1 METRT
6 ANAATERTVMGACF
20 ALSFLSMSL
29 LALSACSQRD
39 KSPAHRSATSTA
51 PNPSSAHP
59 DDWPS
64 VEPPIPENTQIESR
78 INALMAAMSVEQKVG
93 QIIQA
98 DIASVTPEE
107 VREYR
112 LGSVL
117 NGGNSGPGGNDLAP
131 AKEWLALADKFWDAS
146 MDPALGATAIPVI
159 WGSDS
164 VHGDSNI
171 IGATVFPHNIALGAT
186 RDSDLVRRIGEITA
200 LETWITGQDWTFA
213 PTLAVVRDDRWGR
226 TYESYSEDPEIVREF
241 AAAMVKGLQ
250 GDPKS
255 PEFLRNGHVIS
266 SAKHF
271 LGDGGTGGRDQGDN
285 AASEKELREIHG
297 AGYPAAIAAGVQTVM
312 ASYSS
317 WQGVKMH
324 GHRGLLT
331 DVLKGRMKFD
341 GFVVGDWN
349 GHGQVPGCNPESCP
363 AAINAGL
370 DMFMAPNTWKGLY
383 KNTLAQVNAGDIPMK
398 RLDDAVRRI
407 LRVKMRAGIFE
418 KGKPSTRL
426 MAGKFELLGSPEHRA
441 VARQAVRES
450 LVLLKNENKLLPLAL
465 NKHVLV
471 AGDGA
476 DNIPK
481 QCGGWTLTWQGTDI
495 SNKLFPHADS
505 IYAGIRQAVRAGGG
519 TAELSVK
526 GSFKR
531 KPDVAIVVFGE
542 NPYAEFRG
550 DIRTVAYNPYDDR
563 DLQLLRKL
571 KAAGIPVVSV
581 FLSGRPLW
589 ANREI
594 NASDAFVAAWLP
606 GTEGAGVAD
615 VLFRKADGSVN
626 NDFRGRLSFS
636 WPRSPLQS
644 AINRNEG
651 DEKPA
656 FTYGYGLKYY
666 DKGSIQPLSEDV
678 GEIPPAV
685 ETQAFL
691 VRGKPGAGWQWV
703 VSNEAGI
710 HKPLPD
716 SGTQGIA
723 FAASDFKAQEDART
737 IHWPTTGGA
746 RVGLGGN
753 VGIDL
758 KRESNGE
765 VSLGFDYRVDE
776 PVAGGAVNVVMECG
790 SACSAAVPIQATL
803 QSAPRGEWRHMKIPL
818 SCFEK
823 GGLDAG
829 RITAPFLI
837 SSDSALALSVA
848 EVKLETGTSDV
859 MACGK

>member
-1 METRT
+1 MDKRT
-6 ANAATERTVMGACF
+6 ANLARDCVVRGACF
-20 ALSFLSMSL
+20 SL
-29 LALSACSQRD
+29 LLIGLAACGKREEPAAANTPSAS
-39 KSPAHRSATSTA
+39 K
-51 PNPSSAHP
+51 PNPSATHA

-64 VEPPIPENTQIESR
+64 VTPPIPENTQIESR
-78 INALMAAMSVEQKVG
+78 INALMASMSVEQKVG

-98 DIASVTPEE
+98 DVASVTPEE
-107 VREYR
+107 VREYH

-131 AKEWLALADKFWDAS
+131 AKDWLAYADKFYEAS
-146 MDPALGATAIPVI
+146 MDPALGENAIPVI

-186 RDSDLVRRIGEITA
+186 RNPELIRRIGEVTA
-200 LETWITGQDWTFA
+200 KETFITGQDWTFA
-213 PTLAVVRDDRWGR
+213 PTVAVVRDDRWGR
-226 TYESYSEDPEIVREF
+226 TYESYSEDPEIVREY
-241 AAAMVKGLQ
+241 AAAMVLGLQ

-255 PEFLRNGHVIS
+255 PDFLRNGHVIS
-266 SAKHF
+266 SVKHF
-271 LGDGGTGGRDQGDN
+271 IGDGGTGGRDQGDN
-285 AASEKELREIHG
+285 TSSEKELREIHG

-370 DMFMAPNTWKGLY
+370 DMFMAPNSWKGLY
-383 KNTLAQVNAGDIPMK
+383 KNTLAQVNSGDIPMT

-407 LRVKMRAGIFE
+407 LRVKLRAGIFE
-418 KGKPSTRL
+418 KGKPSSRPL
-426 MAGKFELLGSPEHRA
+426 AGKFELLGSAEHRA

-465 NKHVLV
+465 DKHVLV
-471 AGDGA
+471 VGDGA

-505 IYAGIRQAVRAGGG
+505 IFSGIRQAVRAGGG
-519 TAELSVK
+519 SAELSPS
-526 GSFKR
+526 GEFKR

-550 DIRTVAYNPYDDR
+550 DVRTVAYNPYDDH

-571 KAAGIPVVSV
+571 KAAGIPVVAV

-589 ANREI
+589 VNREI

-606 GTEGAGVAD
+606 GTEGAGIAD
-615 VLFRKADGSVN
+615 VLFRKKDGSIN
-626 NDFRGRLSFS
+626 NDFHGKLSFT
-636 WPRSPLQS
+636 WPRSPMQT
-644 AINRNEG
+644 AINRN
-651 DEKPA
+651 DSDAKPA
-656 FTYGYGLKYY
+656 FPYGYGLKYS
-666 DKGSIQPLSEDV
+666 DAGTVEKLSEDV

-685 ETQAFL
+685 ETQTFL
-691 VRGKPGAGWQWV
+691 LRGKPGAGWDWV
-703 VSNEAGI
+703 VSNATSI
-710 HKPLPD
+710 HEPLTK
-716 SGTQGIA
+716 SGVQGVS
-723 FAASDFKAQEDART
+723 FTPSDFKAQEDARS
-737 IHWPTTGGA
+737 IQWPKTGGP
-746 RVGLGGN
+746 RVGLGGS

-765 VSLGFDYRVDE
+765 VSLAFDYRVDE
-776 PVAGGAVNVVMECG
+776 PVTGPVRVVMECG
-790 SACSAAVPIQATL
+790 SSCSGGVNIESALQA
-803 QSAPRGEWRHMKIPL
+803 APRGKWQHAKILL

-823 GGLDAG
+823 AGVDMG

-837 SSDSALALSVA
+837 SSDGPLALSVA
-848 EVKLETGTSDV
+848 EIKLESGKQDV
-859 MACGK
+859 MACDGSKNNT